1 MQNGAAALKN
11 SMSFS
16 QKKKNKINI
25 ESLYDTATPLL
36 GLYPGQKQG
45 LKETFV
51 YPCSQQRYSQ
61 RPEGRN
67 NPRVC
72 QRVNGINTVWSVQ
85 TVGVYSTLKKE
96 GILTHVT
103 MWVNPEDVM

>member
-16 QKKKNKINI
+16 QKKTQKNI
-25 ESLYDTATPLL
+25 ESLYDAATPLL
-36 GLYPGQKQG
+36 GLYPGLKQG

-51 YPCSQQRYSQ
+51 YPCSQQHYSQ

-67 NPRVC
+67 NPRVH

-85 TVGVYSTLKKE
+85 TVGGYSTLKKE